1 MNGLIYDD
9 PNTSKDD
16 SWLDVAAIRKSLSLF
31 FGLQKPGSK
40 GPLYQLWVGLSLNET
55 LVLNKAHQP
64 SKDSITYEG
73 QSYILGYSKPISR
86 WLYVNIEYSLVNMQK
101 RTQSGKEV
109 SIPYDK
115 DFEAYKL
122 YQFHSLLVGL
132 SIPMSFFKKKIGW

>member
-1 MNGLIYDD
+1 
-9 PNTSKDD
+9 
-16 SWLDVAAIRKSLSLF
+16 
-31 FGLQKPGSK
+31 
-40 GPLYQLWVGLSLNET
+40 
-55 LVLNKAHQP
+55 
-64 SKDSITYEG
+64 
-73 QSYILGYSKPISR
+73 
-86 WLYVNIEYSLVNMQK
+86 MQK